1 MKFWALPELVETLLL
16 PHLDVK
22 SILCLAQC
30 HHLTLR
36 LLQGTS
42 DWNKLIKRVLMKST
56 KIVRYHPIR
65 NHSILYQ
72 DNFLGLRERLA
83 PERLQMGCLV
93 DLLKMME
100 NPEANLRSLLEL
112 VCKRFPPDHQKG
124 PMLAYDVD
132 VLLGSPNID
141 LNSLFGPQ
149 LVNCSRHQAHTISP
163 LGYLLLEKVEQAF
176 GSRKHNVKGTVIHFM
191 DKRKVFK
198 GSLRIGRDGQDLRE
212 IWEALGPG
220 GSLDVDSTCTTMRGG
235 CTNTFFK
242 EEGEKGWRRLVES
255 LMDLECR
262 SCPCGGLWPILRR
275 GRHQIQI
282 CHPTPFRKL
291 KAPSTNF
298 QRVQAYKKM
307 QILKNYFQKSK
318 SLDFHFQKMQVLTI
332 KDLFPEK
339 QSSQHLLPE
348 DPSSGPFTENLS
360 SKKTRN
366 PLSEGLIVLCTNIK
380 FVVAFL
386 MTHVLLV
393 KMYKYMYHLYVLLSY
408 SNTGCGRVGTG
419 GTGGIQK
426 RECD

>member
-1 MKFWALPELVETLLL
+1 MKSSEETEAERKFWALPELVETLL

-56 KIVRYHPIR
+56 MIVRYHSIR
-65 NHSILYQ
+65 NHPILYQ

-83 PERLQMGCLV
+83 PERLQMECLV
-93 DLLKMME
+93 ELLKLME

-112 VCKRFPPDHQKG
+112 VCKRFPPAYQNG
-124 PMLAYDVD
+124 PRLAYNVGGASCR
-132 VLLGSPNID
+132 GSPNID

-149 LVNCSRHQAHTISP
+149 LGNCSRHIVSP
-163 LGYLLLEKVEQAF
+163 LGYLFLEKVEQSF
-176 GSRKHNVKGTVIHFM
+176 GSKKHNRKQGTVLNFM
-191 DKRKVFK
+191 GKRKVFK
-198 GSLRIGRDGQDLRE
+198 GSLLIGRNEVDLRE

-275 GRHQIQI
+275 GRH
-282 CHPTPFRKL
+282 
-291 KAPSTNF
+291 
-298 QRVQAYKKM
+298 
-307 QILKNYFQKSK
+307 
-318 SLDFHFQKMQVLTI
+318 
-332 KDLFPEK
+332 
-339 QSSQHLLPE
+339 
-348 DPSSGPFTENLS
+348 
-360 SKKTRN
+360 
-366 PLSEGLIVLCTNIK
+366 
-380 FVVAFL
+380 
-386 MTHVLLV
+386 
-393 KMYKYMYHLYVLLSY
+393 
-408 SNTGCGRVGTG
+408 
-419 GTGGIQK
+419 
-426 RECD
+426 